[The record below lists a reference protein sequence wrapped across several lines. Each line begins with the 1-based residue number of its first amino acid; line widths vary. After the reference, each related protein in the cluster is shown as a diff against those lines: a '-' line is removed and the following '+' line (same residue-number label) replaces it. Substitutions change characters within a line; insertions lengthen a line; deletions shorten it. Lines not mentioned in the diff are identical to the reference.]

1 MKRHVV
7 AALIVAMTLMVWG
20 VRGIAEGATL
30 TLTKTT
36 DTNDGVCDADCSL
49 REAIAT
55 ADPGDTVDI
64 PAGIYTLALGTLTIS
79 KTAYVKAKIV
89 GDSISIAGK
98 VEGNIEAKKDLRLMA
113 GARIEGDITTPILSV
128 EAGAVFEGRC
138 NMSSRQEAGGETLS
152 IGGLA
157 SHLNL
162 EPAEVVKLADSGKIP
177 GSKAGDQWTFKKKEI
192 DTWLANQK

>member
-1 MKRHVV
+1 MS
-7 AALIVAMTLMVWG
+7 AMRKKQQEETEEKVLDVNANMHGTLSFEDPVNLKING
-20 VRGIAEGATL
+20 QFEGEL
-30 TLTKTT
+30 DSK
-36 DTNDGVCDADCSL
+36 GM
-49 REAIAT
+49 
-55 ADPGDTVDI
+55 
-64 PAGIYTLALGTLTIS
+64 LTIS